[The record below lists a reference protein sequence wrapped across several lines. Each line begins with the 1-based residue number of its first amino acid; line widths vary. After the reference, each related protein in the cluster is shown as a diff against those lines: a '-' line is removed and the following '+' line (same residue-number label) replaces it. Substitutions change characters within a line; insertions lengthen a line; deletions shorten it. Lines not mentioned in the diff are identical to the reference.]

1 MATSSW
7 LKISGAV
14 QILGALLSLLLLS
27 LLLAA
32 CQASVAPSPAGS
44 AKLER
49 PAQVQCAKFES
60 QGAAREFAGVL
71 RTRYVTDVGFRIAG
85 NLESRIVNT
94 SDVVDS
100 GDVIARRRS
109 AGFRAPGQK
118 ARAGARRHD
127 LESRLRTA
135 NANIAS
141 CCSRGAHRA

>member
-71 RTRYVTDVGFRIAG
+71 RTRYVTDVGFRM
-85 NLESRIVNT
+85 
-94 SDVVDS
+94 
-100 GDVIARRRS
+100 
-109 AGFRAPGQK
+109 PGIS
-118 ARAGARRHD
+118 RAGSLIPATSWTRVTSSHD
-127 LESRLRTA
+127 VDPQDFALQVKRPEPEPAATTSNPASRTA